1 MQPQLFPG
9 PVTGPAGL
17 RPLARAL
24 ELLDTL
30 TCWVICISVALM
42 VAVVSA
48 QVAMRYGLNRSFDW
62 ADEVSRLCFVWS
74 IFLAIPLGIR
84 ARAHIG
90 VEVLV
95 ARLPAG
101 ARGALARAVALVS
114 AALLLL
120 VAWEAA
126 VMSVD
131 QWDETMAS
139 VPASAAWFNVPLVWL
154 GVHGAL
160 HLLWSAAFAAPAADA
175 STPEEL
181 A

>member
-1 MQPQLFPG
+1 MQAHLFPV

-24 ELLDTL
+24 EALDTL
-30 TCWVICISVALM
+30 TCWVICASVALM
-42 VAVVSA
+42 VVVVSA

-95 ARLPAG
+95 ARLPAP
-101 ARGALARAVALVS
+101 ARGALARGIALLC

-126 VMSVD
+126 VMSFD

-139 VPASAAWFNVPLVWL
+139 VPASAAWFNLPLVWL

-160 HLLWSAAFAAPAADA
+160 HLLWMAAFAPIAAPAM
-175 STPEEL
+175 PEEL